1 MSAPAAAPRA
11 PGEMPAHMGGA
22 MVWSLMRRGLNEIL
36 RVPGAAVPGMMAPT
50 IFLLGLTAVFGS
62 LKELPG
68 FPTDSFMS
76 FLVPVSYLQAAG
88 FTGAA
93 TGVNLARDIEL
104 GWFDRLL
111 VLPVPRWALLA
122 GTVLSASLRVLLPFT
137 LLTIVALV
145 LGADWPGPD
154 GLLMAIG
161 CGMVFAAIMACW
173 GVSLALIF
181 KTQSAAPLMQAGTF
195 ILVLFTAAYAPLE
208 LLAGWMHDVAV
219 INPVNHVLTAVRQ
232 GFIGDVTW
240 GDTWPGLLVLIS
252 MTVVFGLFAIRQLQ
266 RVGR

>member
-1 MSAPAAAPRA
+1 MSSQAQVIPAR
-11 PGEMPAHMGGA
+11 MGGA

-36 RVPGAAVPGMMAPT
+36 RVPGAAVPGMLAPT
-50 IFLLGLTAVFGS
+50 IFLLGLTAVFGNI
-62 LKELPG
+62 KNLPG
-68 FPTDSFMS
+68 YPTDSFIS
-76 FLVPVSYLQAAG
+76 FMVPVSYLQAAG

-137 LLTIVALV
+137 LLTIVALIF
-145 LGADWPGPD
+145 GAHWPGV
-154 GLLMAIG
+154 GGIVVEFG
-161 CGMVFAAIMACW
+161 VGMVFAAIMACW
-173 GVSLALIF
+173 GVTLALFF

-195 ILVLFTAAYAPLE
+195 ILVLFTAAYAPLN
-208 LLAGWMHDVAV
+208 LLAGWLHDVAV

-232 GFIGDVTW
+232 GFIGDISW
-240 GDTWPGLLVLIS
+240 AHTWPALVTLLGLGVA
-252 MTVVFGLFAIRQLQ
+252 FGALAVNQLL

>member
-1 MSAPAAAPRA
+1 MSAPAYTPRMA
-11 PGEMPAHMGGA
+11 GELPKRMGGA
-22 MVWSLMRRGLNEIL
+22 MVWSLMKRGLNEIL
-36 RVPGAAVPGMMAPT
+36 RVPGAAIPGMLAPT

-68 FPTDSFMS
+68 YPTDSFMS

-137 LLTIVALV
+137 MLTAVALI

-154 GLLMAIG
+154 GLAMAIG
-161 CGMVFAAIMACW
+161 VGMCFAAIMACW

-195 ILVLFTAAYAPLE
+195 ILVLFTASYAPLD
-208 LLAGWMHDVAV
+208 LLSNWMHDVAV
-219 INPVNHVLTAVRQ
+219 LNPVNHVLTAVRQ
-232 GFIGDVTW
+232 GFIGEVTW
-240 GDTWPGLLVLIS
+240 ADTWPALVVLAAMGALLGAMAV
-252 MTVVFGLFAIRQLQ
+252 RQLL

>member
-1 MSAPAAAPRA
+1 MSAHAQASPVPR
-11 PGEMPAHMGGA
+11 MNSGA
-22 MVWSLMRRGLNEIL
+22 MIWSLMRRGLNEIL
-36 RVPGAAVPGMMAPT
+36 RVPGAALPGMLAPT
-50 IFLLGLTAVFGS
+50 IFLLGLTAVFGNI
-62 LKELPG
+62 KELPG
-68 FPTDSFMS
+68 YPTDSFIS
-76 FLVPVSYLQAAG
+76 FILPVSYLQAAG

-111 VLPVPRWALLA
+111 VLPVPRWAPLA

-137 LLTIVALV
+137 LLTIVALIFGAHWP
-145 LGADWPGPD
+145 GAD
-154 GLLMAIG
+154 GLAVAVVL
-161 CGMVFAAIMACW
+161 GMVFAAIMACW

-208 LLAGWMHDVAV
+208 LLAGWLHDVAL

-232 GFIGDVTW
+232 GFIGPVTW
-240 GDTWPGLLVLIS
+240 GDTWPAFVTLLGLAVL
-252 MTVVFGLFAIRQLQ
+252 FGAIAVRQLL

>member
-1 MSAPAAAPRA
+1 MSTRVEAVPAR
-11 PGEMPAHMGGA
+11 MGGA
-22 MVWSLMRRGLNEIL
+22 MVWSLMRRGLHEIL
-36 RVPGAAVPGMMAPT
+36 RVPGAAVPGMLAPT
-50 IFLLGLTAVFGS
+50 IFLLGLTAVFGN
-62 LKELPG
+62 LKHLPG
-68 FPTDSFMS
+68 YPTDSFIS
-76 FLVPVSYLQAAG
+76 FMVPVSYLQAAG

-137 LLTIVALV
+137 LLTIVALIF
-145 LGADWPGPD
+145 GADWPGIQ
-154 GLLMAIG
+154 GLAIAFAIG
-161 CGMVFAAIMACW
+161 MAFAAIMASW
-173 GVSLALIF
+173 GVTLALYF

-208 LLAGWMHDVAV
+208 LLSGWLHDVAV
-219 INPVNHVLTAVRQ
+219 VNPVNHVLTAVRQ
-232 GFIGDVTW
+232 GFIGDVSW
-240 GDTWPGLLVLIS
+240 ADTWPGLVTLAGLG
-252 MTVVFGLFAIRQLQ
+252 TAFGAMAVRQLL

>member
-1 MSAPAAAPRA
+1 MSAHTEVVPVR
-11 PGEMPAHMGGA
+11 MGGV
-22 MVWSLMRRGLNEIL
+22 MVWSLMKRGLNEIL
-36 RVPGAAVPGMMAPT
+36 RVPGAAVPGMLAPT

-62 LKELPG
+62 ITNLPG
-68 FPTDSFMS
+68 YPTDSFIS
-76 FLVPVSYLQAAG
+76 FMVPVSYLQAAG

-111 VLPVPRWALLA
+111 VLPVPRWALLL
-122 GTVLSASLRVLLPFT
+122 GTILSASLRVLLPFT
-137 LLTIVALV
+137 LLTIVALA
-145 LGADWPGPD
+145 LGAHFPGVD
-154 GLLMAIG
+154 GILIAFVF
-161 CGMVFAAIMACW
+161 GMVFAAIMACW

-208 LLAGWMHDVAV
+208 LLAGWLHDVAV

-232 GFIGDVTW
+232 GFIGPITW
-240 GDTWPGLLVLIS
+240 GDTWPALVTLLGL
-252 MTVVFGLFAIRQLQ
+252 MVVFGALAVRQLN
-266 RVGR
+266 RMGR

>member
-1 MSAPAAAPRA
+1 MTTHVEVVPPRI
-11 PGEMPAHMGGA
+11 GGA
-22 MVWSLMRRGLNEIL
+22 MVWSLMKRGLNEIM
-36 RVPGAAVPGMMAPT
+36 RVPGAAVPGMLAPA
-50 IFLLGLTAVFGS
+50 IFLLGLTAVFGNITQ
-62 LKELPG
+62 LPG
-68 FPTDSFMS
+68 YPTDSFIS
-76 FLVPVSYLQAAG
+76 FMVPVSYLQAAG

-111 VLPVPRWALLA
+111 VLPVPRWALLL

-137 LLTIVALV
+137 LLTIVALA
-145 LGADWPGPD
+145 LGAHFPGVE
-154 GLLMAIG
+154 GLLLAFAV
-161 CGMVFAAIMACW
+161 GMVFAAIMACW

-208 LLAGWMHDVAV
+208 LLAGWLHDVAL

-232 GFIGDVTW
+232 GFIGPVTW
-240 GDTWPGLLVLIS
+240 GDTWPALVTLVGLAVL
-252 MTVVFGLFAIRQLQ
+252 FGAIAVRQLL
-266 RVGR
+266 RIGR

>member
-1 MSAPAAAPRA
+1 MTTQVEVIPAR
-11 PGEMPAHMGGA
+11 MGGA

-36 RVPGAAVPGMMAPT
+36 RVPGAAVPGMLAPAL
-50 IFLLGLTAVFGS
+50 FLLGLTAVFGN
-62 LKELPG
+62 LKDLPG
-68 FPTDSFMS
+68 YPTDSFIS
-76 FLVPVSYLQAAG
+76 FMVPVSYLQAAG

-122 GTVLSASLRVLLPFT
+122 GTVLSASLRVLVPFT
-137 LLTIVALV
+137 LLTIIALIF
-145 LGADWPGPD
+145 GANWPGVA
-154 GLLMAIG
+154 GIAVAFAI
-161 CGMVFAAIMACW
+161 GMVFSAIMACW
-173 GVSLALIF
+173 SVTLALYF

-208 LLAGWMHDVAV
+208 LLSGWLHDIAV

-232 GFIGDVTW
+232 GFIGDISW
-240 GDTWPGLLVLIS
+240 ADTWPGLVTLV
-252 MTVVFGLFAIRQLQ
+252 GLGAAFAALAIRQLL

>member
-1 MSAPAAAPRA
+1 MSAPVASVRMGAP
-11 PGEMPAHMGGA
+11 
-22 MVWSLMRRGLNEIL
+22 MVWILMRRGLHEIL
-36 RVPGAAVPGMMAPT
+36 RVPGAALPGMLAPT

-62 LKELPG
+62 LSNLPG
-68 FPTDSFMS
+68 YPTDSFIS

-93 TGVNLARDIEL
+93 TGVNLARDVEL

-137 LLTIVALV
+137 MLTIVALIF
-145 LGADWPGPD
+145 GAHFPGVD
-154 GLLMAIG
+154 GLAIAFTV
-161 CGMVFAAIMACW
+161 GMFFAAVMACY
-173 GVSLALIF
+173 GVWLALIF

-195 ILVLFTAAYAPLE
+195 ILVLFTAAYAPLA
-208 LLAGWMHDVAV
+208 LLSGWMHDVATV
-219 INPVNHVLTAVRQ
+219 NPVNHVLTTVRQ
-232 GFIGDVTW
+232 GFIGSVSW
-240 GDTWPGLLVLIS
+240 SDTWPGLITLAALAILFGGLAVRQ
-252 MTVVFGLFAIRQLQ
+252 MT